1 MHGSLFM
8 QLLLLVTSMP
18 ISLGFL
24 QSKVQPSCDRLNLRQ
39 VKSQIAASTAGKVE
53 NEGSSGRKRT
63 QTHRSTA
70 VFAMME
76 GAKRK
81 SNFAIRRL
89 ENDPDYLA
97 LDRRDRAFARLMLTT
112 AERRQGQVDNVLKSF
127 MNKHHRF
134 RQVKFSDS
142 VCGGGIYGLIL
153 TRD

>member
-8 QLLLLVTSMP
+8 QLSLLVISIP

-24 QSKVQPSCDRLNLRQ
+24 HSDVQPFSNRLNLRQ
-39 VKSQIAASTAGKVE
+39 ANSQIAASTAAGVE
-53 NEGSSGRKRT
+53 NEGSPARKRTQTPPARKRT

-81 SNFAIRRL
+81 SMFAIRRL

-112 AERRQGQVDNVLKSF
+112 AERRQGQIDKVLKAF
-127 MNKHHRF
+127 MNKHHKF
-134 RQVKFSDS
+134 KQVQFIGS
-142 VCGGGIYGLIL
+142 VCG
-153 TRD
+153 